1 MSEERKENQ
10 SVQTVSDTKSSVGSV
25 DTNNESIKI
34 FGIVESCGQLRVRKE
49 PNKEADVIATI
60 PVGTLVELENDEVID
75 GFYAVHTEVEMAI
88 VWLSSFRLLD
98 LKRSDYMAA
107 ERMNDSILTSV
118 KKMLGL
124 SEEYDAFDL
133 DIITHINSVF
143 TILTQIGVGS
153 GNGFMIEDKTP
164 VWTDFIQDSGIY
176 QLVKSYMV
184 LKVRLLFDPPMS
196 SAVLECYKTQ
206 VNEYEWRLKTMA
218 ENQEVNNQNE

>member
-1 MSEERKENQ
+1 
-10 SVQTVSDTKSSVGSV
+10 
-25 DTNNESIKI
+25 
-34 FGIVESCGQLRVRKE
+34 
-49 PNKEADVIATI
+49 
-60 PVGTLVELENDEVID
+60 
-75 GFYAVHTEVEMAI
+75 
-88 VWLSSFRLLD
+88 
-98 LKRSDYMAA
+98 MAA

-143 TILTQIGVGS
+143 TILTQIGVGPD
-153 GNGFMIEDKTP
+153 NGFMIEDKTP

-184 LKVRLLFDPPMS
+184 LKVQLLFDPPMS
-196 SAVLECYKTQ
+196 SAVSECYKTQ

-218 ENQEVNNQNE
+218 ENQEVTEDGNSNSD

>member
-1 MSEERKENQ
+1 
-10 SVQTVSDTKSSVGSV
+10 
-25 DTNNESIKI
+25 
-34 FGIVESCGQLRVRKE
+34 
-49 PNKEADVIATI
+49 
-60 PVGTLVELENDEVID
+60 
-75 GFYAVHTEVEMAI
+75 
-88 VWLSSFRLLD
+88 
-98 LKRSDYMAA
+98 MAA
-107 ERMNDSILTSV
+107 ERMNGSILTSV

-143 TILTQIGVGS
+143 TILTQIGVGP